1 MSENEKDRLRD
12 MDRMCNKLG
21 TIKNEKGY
29 FQALNTPVAWL
40 AISWYLKRHH
50 SLKCPLLCTGYS

>member
-29 FQALNTPVAWL
+29 FQALNTPVA
-40 AISWYLKRHH
+40 
-50 SLKCPLLCTGYS
+50 